1 MSEELISQY
10 IDNELDLDE
19 KIVFVQ
25 TVHADDRFAEETVAL
40 LHQEQRLRAVP
51 KDGLARMPHSLI
63 LPAPKP
69 RRRGW
74 WSVSW
79 VGVAAATTA
88 VFLLLIGRSP
98 VPQVPPV
105 EQHRFVLYLPAIE
118 RASLVGTFT
127 DWHPVAMERIGNSGY
142 WSLTLQV
149 PAGEHRYSI
158 LVDDGR
164 LIADPTVA
172 TREQDDFGGENSVI
186 EVRAAI

>member
-1 MSEELISQY
+1 M
-10 IDNELDLDE
+10 
-19 KIVFVQ
+19 
-25 TVHADDRFAEETVAL
+25 
-40 LHQEQRLRAVP
+40 
-51 KDGLARMPHSLI
+51 
-63 LPAPKP
+63 
-69 RRRGW
+69 
-74 WSVSW
+74 
-79 VGVAAATTA
+79 
-88 VFLLLIGRSP
+88 
-98 VPQVPPV
+98 
-105 EQHRFVLYLPAIE
+105 LYLPAIE